1 MSRIFWEF
9 SLRALSDFNQAN
21 NLNILMKKTEGKC
34 RMQGNFLKI
43 EMQTF
48 KLENWHL
55 KIGNFDN
62 QTYWDYF
69 KFLVRRCLTH
79 RKKHRFLIWKRAVL
93 NVRTDV

>member
-1 MSRIFWEF
+1 
-9 SLRALSDFNQAN
+9 
-21 NLNILMKKTEGKC
+21 MKKTEGKC

-62 QTYWDYF
+62 QTY
-69 KFLVRRCLTH
+69 
-79 RKKHRFLIWKRAVL
+79 
-93 NVRTDV
+93 